1 MENNENLSLVYV
13 RPLGKNISE
22 QYEYEF
28 FFSETPEIV
37 WGQDW
42 NVACPSACGDIA
54 PDDSTY
60 SVIKR
65 LKTIIPFFCAQQ
77 NSCYSMQDCIDGI
90 IAIAFEDISTYDEFP
105 EPYRIVFD
113 FGEEYK
119 SVENKLASRSQM
131 FQD

>member
-1 MENNENLSLVYV
+1 MEEDNLYLIYV
-13 RPLGKNISE
+13 KPLGMNASE

-28 FFSETPEIV
+28 FFSETPDIV

-42 NVACPSACGDIA
+42 NVACPSACGDLT
-54 PDDSTY
+54 PDENTY

-77 NSCYSMQDCIDGI
+77 NSCFSLQDCIDHI
-90 IAIAFEDISTYDEFP
+90 IAVCFENISEYSDFP
-105 EPYRIVFD
+105 EPYRIVFQ
-113 FGEEYK
+113 FGESYK

-131 FQD
+131 FQE